1 METNQTDYSFR
12 LQELMQRVEIPSYRA
27 LSDRAGVSRW
37 AINLLRQGKLE
48 RLRVDV
54 LMRLSQTLAMPLSG
68 LIARFSESGGDQ
80 VNPSVSGVGS
90 APSTASPDVE
100 ALRRE
105 YERLQQQLADQ
116 EQEVRQ
122 RVQRDAIATLESWL
136 VQWPTAVYAAQ
147 NNPDLSATKL
157 LPLARP
163 IETLLQSWDVT
174 PIGTVGQEEPFDP
187 TIHQPREGNPQV
199 GQIVRIRNVGYRHG
213 EKIVYRAKVSP
224 SSSS

>member
-1 METNQTDYSFR
+1 M
-12 LQELMQRVEIPSYRA
+12 
-27 LSDRAGVSRW
+27 
-37 AINLLRQGKLE
+37 
-48 RLRVDV
+48 
-54 LMRLSQTLAMPLSG
+54 
-68 LIARFSESGGDQ
+68 
-80 VNPSVSGVGS
+80 GS

>member
-1 METNQTDYSFR
+1 M
-12 LQELMQRVEIPSYRA
+12 
-27 LSDRAGVSRW
+27 W
-37 AINLLRQGKLE
+37 
-48 RLRVDV
+48 

-68 LIARFSESGGDQ
+68 LIARFFRVWRGSSQSFCFWGGLCSLDGH
-80 VNPSVSGVGS
+80 P
-90 APSTASPDVE
+90 PMLR

-147 NNPDLSATKL
+147 NNPRFIGHKAPSSGQTHRNALAILGCK
-157 LPLARP
+157 LPLARLARKN
-163 IETLLQSWDVT
+163 LL
-174 PIGTVGQEEPFDP
+174 IP